1 MDIDAFFDNNG
12 QKQILNPNY
21 NPRSKKNQE
30 PRTLLVPDLNPRH
43 STAVGLALEDYA
55 KQQTVD
61 SELADKY
68 RKEGINFNQEEYES
82 GIYDKQLAE
91 RQSAGEKTWNALK
104 QTVWGEMILGTIG
117 AFANLFDA
125 ISGAAFKSD
134 NDYQNSL
141 SAVITEAQE
150 RFKENNPIYTDP
162 DKTFG
167 DSAMS
172 DWGWWMSNIPSIASS
187 LTLLIPARA
196 VTGGL
201 KLIGKGVAATR
212 KAKNV
217 AGRVRTAN
225 EMEKMSKLRKA
236 LRNENNN
243 TIAGRLFENGVSALT
258 MRTLENYQEAAQ
270 TYNDMYKQAS
280 DSLNNMTPEEYQEFL
295 NRNASEL
302 NNYDGDLND
311 RDNVAKQI
319 ASNSADRTFIEDY
332 SNIFW
337 DVLQVSML
345 RNPLKYAKNMRK
357 TAAINASQRETIAA
371 TLKSS
376 GKELGKKYENTLL
389 NRTKNAITDRFKA
402 IGIVA
407 AELSEGVE
415 EAVNYI
421 AQQEG
426 LTYGNL
432 MLNPDS
438 AEKDFSKRFN
448 SYLHNADLWEA
459 AFWGVLGGVGFQLG
473 GSGFNRIGNAVKG
486 KVADKKSKNDKTK
499 ESKEGIKDKIN
510 WKERF
515 ETPENKARTEKMNK
529 RVVHFNTLRERLNA
543 IDNKTNPFE
552 NNATITDEDQES
564 LRNRAINEYITDI
577 AFDAIDS
584 GTWNLTKDY
593 LRDADIQQVLKKVG
607 VIDNTSGDV
616 ENLIK
621 KMDLV
626 ERRYNDNMIMLGGIS
641 AAIDD
646 ETPYEYLQLIARD
659 NTINQMKLDYIDD
672 TIKDYELKAE
682 EHKKIFENNL
692 QEGLD
697 YKGAIDLI
705 ATSER
710 LGDLLYRK
718 EQIFKDKKYSNSI
731 AGQSELNNINK
742 QINLIGQHL
751 VDVANNTQDDTTTL
765 AKMLW
770 TVGRATQ
777 FNLDEVT
784 GNVKFDN
791 TKDSYVDFLSTLA
804 TRDAKSINKLLSDIF
819 GNINI
824 VKTNDALAGIQ
835 YEQEQKSFKLT
846 DENIIEIFG
855 EGETGRGKYHNI
867 NQLIGDAINIK
878 NGIQTKAKDLN
889 DDYVI
894 LSNLNLK
901 RLQLISQIANTT
913 DSVNAEIN
921 EMHNYMNQARSK
933 AISQSRDT
941 IFKIAKQFGAR
952 EVSDYIFYNQP
963 ENLLNKEDFKE
974 SDRKQLDDAVS
985 ILNLT
990 SRNNKKLGETINS
1003 LLNYADIYGFEEEKI
1018 IEEQEKQDK
1027 KQEGTTEK
1035 KSSTPET
1042 GKLEPKTS
1050 EPYNPPQQEKKL
1062 NRTENIQQKQ
1072 PISEQL
1078 KAQPKAQPRQEEKD
1092 KQLEINVGLDGSIR
1106 ANQNEKSNDT
1116 FGYKYKSFDNGNR
1129 LVVLAKETQE
1139 DTEIPKEQLAKKELY
1154 DGFDANNPNTPKIIS
1169 NPVLIRN
1176 DNGGYDV
1183 LVKGALSYESE
1194 TTAQTSSTGVAEQ
1207 TTETKPEVD
1216 ENGVPVDSSRA
1227 LVVDKYRAQAIKD
1240 SRSKIS
1246 EIGKDKITEE
1256 QFNKIFDDLAEEYK
1270 QTSTETNSID
1280 DGVLAA
1286 KQALQKVFFRNGF
1299 AQATGKVLTSE
1310 ITEVASDSSI
1320 VYTKEYKN
1328 AVNQMLDDYCKDF
1341 NIKAIDGKRYVRLED
1356 ILRRVNSLY
1365 DDKATSD
1372 RMYSELIEY
1381 LNKDYNGDIVLID
1394 KNNENIRTE
1403 AKKTITQKLDEII
1416 SVGDSQRIDI
1426 DSFFENPTDSF
1437 KKAFDSLRVGDNLTI
1452 KSDNKDIILYKN
1464 GTPIGRLPLPQVDSS
1479 TGAMSK
1485 TNMGWLT
1492 KVWYDAND
1500 KQTHSNLQPI
1510 FREILLHNSEVTNNI
1525 YGTILILNYD
1535 NSLNE
1540 DIRKSLQ
1547 EKLYNYLNTFIND
1560 TFGKTVNPID
1570 KNANHTTVVKH
1581 ICNLFK
1587 YFDINSVT
1595 PEEQLANIN
1604 DSLNK
1609 WFEKLYNSYKQIND
1623 IATGNLKTN
1632 GFQVTKIT
1640 SGELISDVK
1649 YDGKSHYDE
1658 YTQSTEALANPDD
1671 AILTIVNPN
1680 DEKDTLSTKPI
1691 TLAKEQIDKRN
1702 SRGTIYVV
1710 IPKNNVDKKDHYN
1723 YDEIDTIIGT
1733 SVRPNDTKAKGDVKQ
1748 VFKAIRKELDTLVDN
1763 YFDNPTIDNYNA
1775 LEEFCRKV
1783 FYNTTKKD
1791 NNLLLGVTPNIS
1803 LVWGVTYIRNSNSEN
1818 GFRLQR
1824 EGQETL
1830 NIIPP
1835 KDITDEQNLNTN
1847 VAVWRRTNN
1856 KGEFIDGFA
1865 NNESKEAL
1873 KKVLFN
1879 LFNNS
1884 IFNVSAEHIL
1894 GDNNNSEPNGLI
1906 TRDKTTR
1913 EITITIPD
1921 SKTGKPLVKK
1931 YANFNELVIKG
1942 GFIRLNTHV
1951 ENGSNYRRK
1960 GENQGGNQILEAK
1973 PIIDNT
1979 TPVEESNEVVG
1990 KDAEDV
1996 KRFALNTFFDDNN
2009 QAKVDAIIDFVF
2021 PELDK
2026 ETKNN
2031 IKNLGLL
2038 PKSIIFA
2045 KDLNHRNNENGK
2057 LVGPNAQAIL
2067 SKQITQVG
2075 EKWLEMFTEVG
2086 DFANVPEGLGKLQAT
2101 RKLIHEQIHHKLH
2114 SNEEQYKYYIDKIQ
2128 EIYDEFEQ
2136 WLNENNIPEDSH
2148 IREYLFK
2155 NKKDNE
2161 ERLEE
2166 FLVESLTS
2174 EELVNQLNQIES
2186 KVEKANKKT
2195 KTIWEKLI
2203 DLINKLFGWNVNEGS
2218 LREKELEI
2226 FRKQFRRI
2234 KPKDVP
2240 NQMELDFTENV
2251 EQVEQ
2256 EKSKE
2261 EQKQTPK
2268 LSGPK
2273 IPTRIHGKVKGS
2285 TITEVNNGYTNE
2297 MNEIRSK
2304 TIADGTFMKA
2314 PNGNPTNLNERQW
2327 LQVRTKAFKDW
2338 FGDWENNLTEASKV
2352 VDDNG
2357 EPLVVYHGSKNGNFT
2372 TFDYYYLN
2380 KTDSGFFFTSDKSYA
2395 NNFGNTR
2402 EFFLNIKNPNITET
2416 YLDLDS
2422 VETLLTTEFKIG
2434 TDGIIGHDNP
2444 NTGENIK
2451 STGIEYV
2458 ALRPNQIKSAT
2469 DNIGTFSREN
2479 NDIRY
2484 SEIEESKIYPSVTD
2498 AIATIEPQNKARFIR
2513 EINDAEIQTK
2523 CK

>member
-1 MDIDAFFDNNG
+1 MDINSILNDDGYHIKNPYYKEGNG
-12 QKQILNPNY
+12 QPEYLVSDNPTSNIRTTADLFMEAAQRGDLGVIGTEDEY
-21 NPRSKKNQE
+21 KKYIKAGITPNKY
-30 PRTLLVPDLNPRH
+30 
-43 STAVGLALEDYA
+43 EDIA
-55 KQQTVD
+55 Q
-61 SELADKY
+61 
-68 RKEGINFNQEEYES
+68 
-82 GIYDKQLAE
+82 YDKLLAE

-104 QTVWGEMILGTIG
+104 QTVWGEMVLGTIG

-141 SAVITEAQE
+141 SAAITEAQE

-167 DSAMS
+167 NGAMG
-172 DWGWWMSNIPSIASS
+172 DWGWWMSNLPSIASS
-187 LTLLIPARA
+187 LTLLVPARA
-196 VTGGL
+196 VTGSL

-236 LRNENNN
+236 LRNENTRN
-243 TIAGRLFENGVSALT
+243 IAGKMFENGVSALT

-280 DSLNNMTPEEYQEFL
+280 ESLNNMTPEEYQEFL

-332 SNIFW
+332 ANIFW

-345 RNPLKYAKNMRK
+345 RNPLKYTKNMRK

-371 TLKSS
+371 TLKAS

-389 NRTKNAITDRFKA
+389 NRTKNALSDRFKA
-402 IGIVA
+402 VGVVG

-426 LTYGNL
+426 LTYGKL
-432 MLNPDS
+432 MLDLNSVESDT
-438 AEKDFSKRFN
+438 SKRFSSYFNN
-448 SYLHNADLWEA
+448 SDLWEA

-473 GSGFNRIGNAVKG
+473 GSGFNRIGNVVKG
-486 KVADKKSKNDKTK
+486 KFADKKSKNDKTK

-564 LRNRAINEYITDI
+564 LRNRAINEYITDV

-593 LRDADIQQVLKKVG
+593 LRDADIQQVLKEVG

-672 TIKDYELKAE
+672 TIKDYELRAE

-791 TKDSYVDFLSTLA
+791 TKDSYIDFLSTLA
-804 TRDAKSINKLLSDIF
+804 TRDSKSINKLLSNIF

-867 NQLIGDAINIK
+867 NQLIGDAIDIK

-901 RLQLISQIANTT
+901 RLQLVSQIANTT

-933 AISQSRDT
+933 AVSQSRDT

-1018 IEEQEKQDK
+1018 VEEQEKQDK

-1035 KSSTPET
+1035 KSSTSET
-1042 GKLEPKTS
+1042 EKSEPKTS
-1050 EPYNPPQQEKKL
+1050 EPYNPPQQEQKL
-1062 NRTENIQQKQ
+1062 NRTENTQQKQ
-1072 PISEQL
+1072 PISEQP
-1078 KAQPKAQPRQEEKD
+1078 KAQPKQEEKD
-1092 KQLEINVGLDGSIR
+1092 KQLEINVGLDGKIS
-1106 ANQNEKSNDT
+1106 ANQNEKSNNT

-1129 LVVLAKETQE
+1129 LIVLAKETQE
-1139 DTEIPKEQLAKKELY
+1139 DTKIPKEQLAKKELY
-1154 DGFDANNPNTPKIIS
+1154 DGFDANNPNAPKVIS
-1169 NPVLIRN
+1169 NPVLVRN

-1194 TTAQTSSTGVAEQ
+1194 TPAQTSSTGVGEQ

-1216 ENGVPVDSSRA
+1216 ENGVPIDSSRA
-1227 LVVDKYRAQAIKD
+1227 IVVDKYRAKAIKD

-1256 QFNKIFDDLAEEYK
+1256 QFNKIFDDLVEEYK

-1286 KQALQKVFFRNGF
+1286 KQALQKVFFKNGF

-1341 NIKAIDGKRYVRLED
+1341 NIKAVDGKRYVRLED

-1381 LNKDYNGDIVLID
+1381 LNKDYTGDVVLID

-1403 AKKTITQKLDEII
+1403 AKKTITQKFDEII

-1452 KSDNKDIILYKN
+1452 KSNNKDIILYKN

-1479 TGAMSK
+1479 TGSMSK

-1525 YGTILILNYD
+1525 YGIILILNYD
-1535 NSLNE
+1535 NTLKE

-1547 EKLYNYLNTFIND
+1547 EKLYNYLNTFIDD

-1570 KNANHTTVVKH
+1570 KNANHTIVIKH
-1581 ICNLFK
+1581 ICNLFR
-1587 YFDINSVT
+1587 YFDINSVDPSKQT
-1595 PEEQLANIN
+1595 FEIN
-1604 DSLNK
+1604 RSLNK

-1649 YDGKSHYDE
+1649 YDGKSHYYE

-1680 DEKDTLSTKPI
+1680 DEKDTLSTKPV

-1710 IPKNNVDKKDHYN
+1710 IPKNNVDKKDNYN

-1791 NNLLLGVTPNIS
+1791 NNLLLGVIPNIS
-1803 LVWGVTYIRNSNSEN
+1803 LVWGITYIRNSNSEN

-1847 VAVWRRTNN
+1847 VTVWRRTNN
-1856 KGEFIDGFA
+1856 KGEFIDGFT

-1879 LFNNS
+1879 LFDNS

-1906 TRDKTTR
+1906 IRDKTTR

-1931 YANFNELVIKG
+1931 YANFNDLVIKG

-1951 ENGSNYRRK
+1951 ENGSNYRHK

-1979 TPVEESNEVVG
+1979 THVEENNEVVG

-2057 LVGPNAQAIL
+2057 FVGPNAQAIL

-2086 DFANVPEGLGKLQAT
+2086 DFANVPEGLGKLQSI
-2101 RKLIHEQIHHKLH
+2101 RKLIHEQVHHKLH

-2136 WLNENNIPEDSH
+2136 WLNENNIPKDSH

-2155 NKKDNE
+2155 NKEDNE

-2203 DLINKLFGWNVNEGS
+2203 DLINKLFGWDVNEGS

-2240 NQMELDFTENV
+2240 NQMELDFTENI
-2251 EQVEQ
+2251 EETKQ
-2256 EKSKE
+2256 EEPKE

-2273 IPTRIHGKVKGS
+2273 IPTKTHGKVRGS
-2285 TITEVNNGYTNE
+2285 TMIEVN
-2297 MNEIRSK
+2297 
-2304 TIADGTFMKA
+2304 D
-2314 PNGNPTNLNERQW
+2314 
-2327 LQVRTKAFKDW
+2327 
-2338 FGDWENNLTEASKV
+2338 
-2352 VDDNG
+2352 
-2357 EPLVVYHGSKNGNFT
+2357 
-2372 TFDYYYLN
+2372 
-2380 KTDSGFFFTSDKSYA
+2380 
-2395 NNFGNTR
+2395 
-2402 EFFLNIKNPNITET
+2402 
-2416 YLDLDS
+2416 
-2422 VETLLTTEFKIG
+2422 
-2434 TDGIIGHDNP
+2434 
-2444 NTGENIK
+2444 
-2451 STGIEYV
+2451 
-2458 ALRPNQIKSAT
+2458 
-2469 DNIGTFSREN
+2469 TFSKEN
-2479 NDIRY
+2479 NDTRY